1 MKIKTNSNLTSGILF
16 FIISIVLRI
25 MLPAQIPTLETT
37 EITAATVPAML
48 IYGMFLCSAVLIVLG
63 ICSKEKKEYII
74 SLRRLKEPAVR
85 QMLKPVLYMLM
96 LLIYAIILPYV
107 GFVIASLL
115 LVNGIL
121 FYFGARTWYF
131 YAIASGNVL
140 IAFYVFRTLLSVSLP

>member
-16 FIISIVLRI
+16 FIVSVILRV

-37 EITAATVPAML
+37 EVTAATVPSML
-48 IYGMFLCSAVLIVLG
+48 IHGMFFCSILLIVLG
-63 ICSKEKKEYII
+63 IRAKEKKEYII
-74 SLRRLKEPAVR
+74 SLARMKEPEVR
-85 QMLKPVLYMLM
+85 QMLKPILYMLM

-115 LVNGIL
+115 LVNGVL
-121 FYFGARTWYF
+121 LYFGARVWYF
-131 YAIASGNVL
+131 YAIASANVL